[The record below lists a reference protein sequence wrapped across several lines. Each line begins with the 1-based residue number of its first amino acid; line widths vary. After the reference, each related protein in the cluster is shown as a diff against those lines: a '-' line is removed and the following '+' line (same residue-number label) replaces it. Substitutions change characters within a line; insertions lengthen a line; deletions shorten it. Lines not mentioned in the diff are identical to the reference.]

1 MGFEPQKFFIGLVDF
16 FSILLPGALLT
27 YSLRDKLRAWTPAEP
42 TARWVAFLFAAYLIG
57 HFVFL
62 LGSVLLDDYVYD
74 PIRDATRGA
83 QIRRLAAGKRR
94 RSALLRGLA
103 RLFFKQGVDAP
114 LQQAVRIKEHHLASL
129 GAGGS
134 INAFQWCKARLM
146 LKHPPA
152 IAEVERLE
160 ADSKFFRS
168 LLIVLLI
175 LVPLSSSQHQREIA
189 IAAAALLPF
198 AFWRFCERRA
208 KAVNQAYWYAITLES
223 QSKRR
228 NGFREEPV
236 SHAGGVV
243 LRSGNECL
251 LVQASDDPATWVLPK
266 GHIEPA
272 EKPAE
277 TAVRE
282 VLEETGVW
290 ARVKAPLSDVAYIVD
305 GANVSVRY
313 FLMEAVASG
322 RPADVGRAHVWL
334 PLDAAILRATHPET
348 QDLLRGVAA
357 MAATP
362 ERSAVMPA
370 KPAAG
375 SSRYFQ

>member
-16 FSILLPGALLT
+16 FSVLLPGALLT
-27 YSLRDKLRAWTPAEP
+27 YALRGPLRPWTPGDA

-94 RSALLRGLA
+94 PPFALRWLA
-103 RLFFKQGVDAP
+103 RLFFKDGVDAP
-114 LQQAVRIKEHHLASL
+114 LQQAVRIKERHLAPL
-129 GAGGS
+129 GAEGS
-134 INAFQWCKARLM
+134 INAFQWCKARLV
-146 LKHPPA
+146 LEHPQA

-168 LLIVLLI
+168 LLIVLLV
-175 LVPLSSSQHQREIA
+175 LVPLSLWQRQREIA

-223 QSKRR
+223 QSERR

-243 LRSGNECL
+243 LRGGECL
-251 LVQASDDPATWVLPK
+251 LVQASGDPATWVLPK

-272 EKPAE
+272 ENARQA
-277 TAVRE
+277 AVRE

-290 ARVKAPLSDVAYIVD
+290 ARVTGPLPDVSYIVD
-305 GANVSVRY
+305 GADVSVRY
-313 FLMEAVASG
+313 FLMEALGSTQ
-322 RPADVGRAHVWL
+322 PADTGRAHVWL
-334 PLDAAILRATHPET
+334 PLDAAIVRATHPET

-357 MAATP
+357 TAAASD
-362 ERSAVMPA
+362 RSAVAPA

-375 SSRYFQ
+375 